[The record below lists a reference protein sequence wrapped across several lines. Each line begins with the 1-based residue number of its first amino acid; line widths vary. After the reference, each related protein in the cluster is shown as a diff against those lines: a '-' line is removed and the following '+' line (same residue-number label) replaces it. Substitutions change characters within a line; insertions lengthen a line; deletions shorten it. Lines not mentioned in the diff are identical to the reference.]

1 MVSTNIKLTNPTGLH
16 MRPADIFTKAMSKY
30 QSNITITFKDKEIN
44 GKSIINLM
52 TACIKKD
59 CEIGIDCEGPDERE
73 MLAEAV
79 ALIES
84 GFGE

>member
-1 MVSTNIKLTNPTGLH
+1 MISTNIKVTNPTGLH

-30 QSNITITFKDKEIN
+30 QSDITITFKDKEVN
-44 GKSIINLM
+44 GKSIVNLM

-59 CEIGIDCEGPDERE
+59 SEITISCEGPDERE
-73 MLAEAV
+73 MLVEAV